1 MFSDR
6 SENTGIVHG
15 RMAPGI
21 LLPLKRIMEK
31 VEFYRYRFHANEH
44 FELLLAYLAQS
55 FISIGVTA

>member
-1 MFSDR
+1 MV
-6 SENTGIVHG
+6 EWL
-15 RMAPGI
+15 PGI
-21 LLPLKRIMEK
+21 LHPLKRIMEK